1 MKSSHLDW
9 REKKLGEGWETWYKN
24 VHAVHSRLM
33 RLEPGQQVSEV
44 ARILVNYFDFVN
56 LVRKPKKKKER
67 ETFIQWEKA

>member
-1 MKSSHLDW
+1 
-9 REKKLGEGWETWYKN
+9 
-24 VHAVHSRLM
+24 M